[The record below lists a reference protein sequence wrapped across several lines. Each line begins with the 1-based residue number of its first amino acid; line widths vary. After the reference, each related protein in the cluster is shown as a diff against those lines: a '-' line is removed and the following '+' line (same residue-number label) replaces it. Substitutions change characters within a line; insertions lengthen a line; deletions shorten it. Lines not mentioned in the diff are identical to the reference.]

1 MWNKICQNCKQGK
14 RSHIDF
20 ERIVESRWNKIP
32 QPIRDKI
39 MSIETITPDEA
50 RFVWNY
56 VTDDRE
62 KLDVLRDTGICMKF
76 ISA

>member
-1 MWNKICQNCKQGK
+1 MWNKICQNCKKGK

-20 ERIVESRWNKIP
+20 ERIVESKWNKIP

-50 RFVWNY
+50 GFTWDY
-56 VTDDRE
+56 VTDDHE
-62 KLDVLRDTGICMKF
+62 KLDVLRDTGICMNF

>member
-1 MWNKICQNCKQGK
+1 ML
-14 RSHIDF
+14 
-20 ERIVESRWNKIP
+20 NKIP

-50 RFVWNY
+50 HFVWDY